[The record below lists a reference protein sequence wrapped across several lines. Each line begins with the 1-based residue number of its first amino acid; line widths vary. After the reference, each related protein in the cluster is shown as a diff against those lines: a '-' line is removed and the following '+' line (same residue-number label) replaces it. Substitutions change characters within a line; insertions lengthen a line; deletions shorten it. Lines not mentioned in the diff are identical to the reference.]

1 MLPLDVSALVREEAS
16 EECLGGSGRVA
27 LRLHGK
33 MLVELEVPVL
43 AACCFAT
50 SWLTISLAATS
61 GRGEFERLVIRRDSG
76 ISLDRRDLL
85 SSCGSV
91 RPAIQDR
98 VITKGHSVSA
108 LRFAWDM
115 DKII

>member
-1 MLPLDVSALVREEAS
+1 MLTLDVSVLVCEEAS
-16 EECLGGSGRVA
+16 EECLGGLGHVA
-27 LRLHGK
+27 LHLHGK

-61 GRGEFERLVIRRDSG
+61 GRGEFEWLVIRHDSG
-76 ISLDRRDLL
+76 ISLDWQDLL

-91 RPAIQDR
+91 WPAIQDR
-98 VITKGHSVSA
+98 VITKGHSVSM
-108 LRFAWDM
+108 LHFA
-115 DKII
+115 